1 MKLYLSSYK
10 FGDQPQQLANLIGL
24 NKKIAIIPNALD
36 IYPDGQRKQV
46 GLQAEV
52 DGLIQIGLEPEIV
65 DLKLFF
71 GRQDLLGEKLKDF
84 GSVWVVGGNTF
95 ILRRAFA
102 ASGLDSW
109 LLLHRQD
116 RDFVYAGYSAG
127 ICLLIKD
134 LKNIELMDQ
143 PHLDPPGYQKGI
155 IWSGL
160 GLVDFAIVPHFQS
173 NHPES
178 ASASQQ
184 VDYLISMGVDYKTL
198 SDGQVII
205 MEI

>member
-10 FGDQPQQLANLIGL
+10 FGDQPQQLADLIGP
-24 NKKIAIIPNALD
+24 NKNIAIIPNALD
-36 IYPDGQRKQV
+36 VYPDGLRKQT

-52 DGLIQIGLEPEIV
+52 DGLTKLGLQPEIV
-65 DLKLFF
+65 DLKVYFHKS
-71 GRQDLLGEKLKDF
+71 DLLATKLSQF
-84 GSVWVVGGNTF
+84 GSLWVVGGNTF

-102 ASGLDSW
+102 ESGLDGW

-127 ICLLIKD
+127 ICLLTKD